1 MMVGRICPPGW
12 NRVKRGHQCPRVKVS
27 ENLGTTAVIQV
38 APVDTSL
45 KSIRLQHYIDFKL
58 SLARNINIHF
68 ILRFLTKAD
77 ILKEGFINEAIV
89 KYCAHLLNLL
99 L

>member
-12 NRVKRGHQCPRVKVS
+12 NRVKVS
-27 ENLGTTAVIQV
+27 ENLGATAVVPV
-38 APVDTSL
+38 ASVDTSL
-45 KSIRLQHYIDFKL
+45 KSIRLQHYIEFKP

-68 ILRFLTKAD
+68 ILRLLTKTD